1 MNYTLKSLNIMPKF
15 GIGTWC
21 MGEIDKEAQKEA
33 EAIFFAL
40 ENGVRLI
47 DTAEMYGEGK
57 AESIIGDALK
67 IANINRKELFIVS
80 KVYPHNAGRDKLF
93 KSLKCSLKRIGL
105 NYLDM
110 YLLHWRG
117 RIPLSET
124 VECMEEA
131 KKEGLIKDWGVSNF
145 DIDDMK
151 ELETIKDGDKCT
163 VNQVLYHLGS
173 RGVDYSLAP
182 YMEERNIALM
192 AYCPLAQAGGL
203 GKDILKNKTLLSIA
217 KSSSTSERIQSYA
230 YRQAARH
237 IVDNDPEYALELI
250 EKAVVIDSKKTWT
263 LNLVKDEKIRL
274 NAVRNMGLPDDLVV
288 QRLKILEQALNEKY

>member
-1 MNYTLKSLNIMPKF
+1 MNYTLKSSNIMPKF

-21 MGEIDKEAQKEA
+21 MGEVETEFKKESESIA
-33 EAIFFAL
+33 FAL

-67 IANINRKELFIVS
+67 ISNIKREELFIVS

-93 KSLKCSLKRIGL
+93 KSLEASLNRMGL
-105 NYLDM
+105 KYLDM

-117 RIPLSET
+117 RVPLSET

-131 KKEGLIKDWGVSNF
+131 KRGGLIKDWGVSNF

-192 AYCPLAQAGGL
+192 AYCPLAQAGNL
-203 GKDILKNKTLLSIA
+203 GKDILKNNTILSIA
-217 KSSSTSERIQSYA
+217 KKHNAAPSQIALSFIMGFNNKIAIPKSSNKK
-230 YRQAARH
+230 H
-237 IVDNDPEYALELI
+237 II
-250 EKAVVIDSKKTWT
+250 ENIESQKIKLD
-263 LNLVKDEKIRL
+263 DEDMAIINKEFPKPNRKMPLDI
-274 NAVRNMGLPDDLVV
+274 V
-288 QRLKILEQALNEKY
+288 

>member
-33 EAIFFAL
+33 EAIVFAL

-67 IANINRKELFIVS
+67 IVSIKREDIFIVS

-93 KSLKCSLKRIGL
+93 KSLEGSLKRMGL

-145 DIDDMK
+145 DIDDMR

-217 KSSSTSERIQSYA
+217 KKHNAAPSQIALAFIMSFNNKIAIPKSSNKK
-230 YRQAARH
+230 H
-237 IVDNDPEYALELI
+237 IIENIESQKIKLDDEDIALINKEFPKPNRKL
-250 EKAVVIDSKKTWT
+250 
-263 LNLVKDEKIRL
+263 
-274 NAVRNMGLPDDLVV
+274 
-288 QRLKILEQALNEKY
+288 ALDIV

>member
-67 IANINRKELFIVS
+67 IVSIKREDIFIVS

-93 KSLKCSLKRIGL
+93 KSLEGSLKRIGL

-145 DIDDMK
+145 DVDDMK
-151 ELETIKDGDKCT
+151 ELESLKDGDKC
-163 VNQVLYHLGS
+163 VLNQVLYYLGS
-173 RGVDYSLAP
+173 RGVEFDLAP
-182 YMEERNIALM
+182 YMKERNIALM
-192 AYCPLAQAGGL
+192 AYSPLGRAGEL
-203 GKDILKNKTLLSIA
+203 GRNIFRNNTVLEIA
-217 KSSSTSERIQSYA
+217 KKHNASASQIALAFISKVSGYIPIPKSASR
-230 YRQAARH
+230 RH
-237 IVDNDPEYALELI
+237 LAENIKSQNIILTDEDIDMINKEFPKPDKKVPLDIV
-250 EKAVVIDSKKTWT
+250 
-263 LNLVKDEKIRL
+263 
-274 NAVRNMGLPDDLVV
+274 
-288 QRLKILEQALNEKY
+288 

>member
-1 MNYTLKSLNIMPKF
+1 MNYTLKSSNIIPKF

-21 MGEIDKEAQKEA
+21 MGEVETEFKKEAD
-33 EAIFFAL
+33 AIAFAL

-57 AESIIGDALK
+57 AESIIRDALK
-67 IANINRKELFIVS
+67 ISNINRKELFIVS
-80 KVYPHNAGRDKLF
+80 KVYPHNAGKDKLF
-93 KSLKCSLKRIGL
+93 KSLKCSLKRMGL

-117 RIPLSET
+117 RVPLSET

-151 ELETIKDGDKCT
+151 ELETVKGGDKCT

-192 AYCPLAQAGGL
+192 AYCPLAQAGSL
-203 GKDILKNKTLLSIA
+203 GKDILKNKTLLDVAKKHNAMPSQIA
-217 KSSSTSERIQSYA
+217 LAFIMSFNNKIAIPKSSNKK
-230 YRQAARH
+230 H
-237 IVDNDPEYALELI
+237 IIENIESQKIKLDDEDMVLI
-250 EKAVVIDSKKTWT
+250 NKEFPKPTRKMSLDIV
-263 LNLVKDEKIRL
+263 
-274 NAVRNMGLPDDLVV
+274 
-288 QRLKILEQALNEKY
+288 

>member
-1 MNYTLKSLNIMPKF
+1 MNYTLKSSNIMPKF

-21 MGEIDKEAQKEA
+21 MGEVETEFQKEA
-33 EAIFFAL
+33 EAIAFAL

-67 IANINRKELFIVS
+67 TLSIKREELFIVS

-93 KSLKCSLKRIGL
+93 KSLENSLNRMGL
-105 NYLDM
+105 KYLDM

-117 RIPLSET
+117 RVPLSET
-124 VECMEEA
+124 VECMETA

-182 YMEERNIALM
+182 YMEGKNIALM
-192 AYCPLAQAGGL
+192 AYCPLAQSGGL
-203 GKDILKNKTLLSIA
+203 GKDILKNNTILSIA
-217 KSSSTSERIQSYA
+217 KKHNAAPSQIALAFIMGFNNKIAIPKSSNKK
-230 YRQAARH
+230 H
-237 IVDNDPEYALELI
+237 II
-250 EKAVVIDSKKTWT
+250 ENIESQKIKLDDEDIAIINKEFPKPNKKMP
-263 LNLVKDEKIRL
+263 LDIV
-274 NAVRNMGLPDDLVV
+274 
-288 QRLKILEQALNEKY
+288 

>member
-93 KSLKCSLKRIGL
+93 KSLEGSLKRIGL

-217 KSSSTSERIQSYA
+217 KKHNAAPSQIALAFIMSFNNKIAIPKSSNKK
-230 YRQAARH
+230 H
-237 IVDNDPEYALELI
+237 IIENIESQKIKLDDEDIALINKEFPKPNRKL
-250 EKAVVIDSKKTWT
+250 
-263 LNLVKDEKIRL
+263 
-274 NAVRNMGLPDDLVV
+274 
-288 QRLKILEQALNEKY
+288 ALDIV

>member
-1 MNYTLKSLNIMPKF
+1 MDYTLKSSNIMPKF
-15 GIGTWC
+15 GIGTWG
-21 MGEIDKEAQKEA
+21 MGERDKEAQKEA
-33 EAIFFAL
+33 EAIAFAL
-40 ENGVRLI
+40 KNGVRLI

-57 AESIIGDALK
+57 AESIIGNALK
-67 IANINRKELFIVS
+67 ISNIKREDIFIVS

-93 KSLKCSLKRIGL
+93 KSLENSLRRMGL

-117 RIPLSET
+117 RVPLRET

-131 KKEGLIKDWGVSNF
+131 KREGLIKDWGVSNF

-151 ELETIKDGDKCT
+151 ELEAIKDGDKCT

-173 RGVDYSLAP
+173 RGVDYSLSP

-203 GKDILKNKTLLSIA
+203 GKDILKNNTLLSVAKKHNAAPSQIA
-217 KSSSTSERIQSYA
+217 LAFIMSFNNKIAIPKSSNKK
-230 YRQAARH
+230 H
-237 IVDNDPEYALELI
+237 IIENIESQKIKLDEEDMALINKEFPKPNRKMPLDI
-250 EKAVVIDSKKTWT
+250 V
-263 LNLVKDEKIRL
+263 
-274 NAVRNMGLPDDLVV
+274 
-288 QRLKILEQALNEKY
+288 